1 MPNSHIINEII
12 NFLDCASG
20 FTYTL
25 NEADIRI
32 SQNEDAKIIVL
43 QFQNIEKVLNRQD
56 FDGSPFLQVNFHGG
70 LKVLITQHLIG
81 FKPTGLVGF
90 DSGKIP
96 KVVTTVDLKSVVSAI
111 EETYEDESHQTEVE
125 LEVLTKVYYSIML
138 GAEAV
143 GFEMATERS
152 WFIRSM
158 LNRKAATA

>member
-1 MPNSHIINEII
+1 MPNSEIINEVI

-25 NEADIRI
+25 DNTNIRI
-32 SQNEDAKIIVL
+32 SQNEDSKVIVL

-56 FDGSPFLQVNFHGG
+56 FDGSPFLQVNFRGG
-70 LKVLITQHLIG
+70 SKVLITQHLIG

-90 DSGKIP
+90 DSAKIP
-96 KVVTTVDLKSVVSAI
+96 KVVTTVDLKSVVCAI
-111 EETYEDESHQTEVE
+111 EETYEDDNHQTDVE

-143 GFEMATERS
+143 GFEMAAERS
-152 WFIRSM
+152 WYMRSM